1 MENNRKIGVLLV
13 NLGTPKSYQTTD
25 VRRYLRQFLSDG
37 RVIDIPF
44 LARFALVNFI
54 IAPFRAPK
62 SAKEYQ
68 KLWTEKGSPLMFHG
82 KELLEKVRQ
91 KLGNNFEVEL
101 AMRYQEPSVEQ
112 TLQNLLDKNISELI
126 VFPLFPQYASATTG
140 SVHEEVMRILSKK
153 LIIPKLKLISAYPDS
168 PKMLETFVQIAQRK
182 MAAQT
187 YEHFVFTFHGLPE
200 RHLKKENKDCLRA
213 DCCEIFGNHNRYCY
227 RAQCFLTAKKIAEK
241 LHLKADEYTVCF
253 QSRLGKDPWIQPYT
267 ENIVKDLAKKGK
279 KSILVFT
286 PSFVADCLE
295 TTVEV
300 GETYKELF
308 EHESK
313 GGMWDLAPS
322 LNSEELWAEAV
333 AEMLTAEA
341 QCR

>member
-1 MENNRKIGVLLV
+1 MEDNRKIGVLLV
-13 NLGTPKSYQTTD
+13 NLGTPKSYKTSD

-44 LARFALVNFI
+44 IARFALVNFI

-82 KELLEKVRQ
+82 TELLEKVRQ
-91 KLGNNFEVEL
+91 KLNNNFEVAL
-101 AMRYQEPSVEQ
+101 AMRYQEPSLER
-112 TLQNLLDKNISELI
+112 TLQSLLDKNISELI

-153 LIIPKLKLISAYPDS
+153 LIIPKIKLISAYPDA
-168 PKMLETFVQIAQRK
+168 PKMIETFVQIARRK
-182 MAAQT
+182 MATRT

-200 RHLKKENKDCLRA
+200 RHLKKENQQCLKANCCA
-213 DCCEIFGNHNRYCY
+213 DFGNHNRFCY
-227 RAQCFLTAKKIAEK
+227 RAQCFQTAKKIAEK
-241 LHLKADEYTVCF
+241 LDLKADEFTVCF

-279 KSILVFT
+279 KNILVFT

-308 EHESK
+308 EHEA
-313 GGMWDLAPS
+313 GGGIWDLAPS
-322 LNSEELWAEAV
+322 LNAEELWAEAV
-333 AEMLTAEA
+333 AEMLVAEV
-341 QCR
+341 